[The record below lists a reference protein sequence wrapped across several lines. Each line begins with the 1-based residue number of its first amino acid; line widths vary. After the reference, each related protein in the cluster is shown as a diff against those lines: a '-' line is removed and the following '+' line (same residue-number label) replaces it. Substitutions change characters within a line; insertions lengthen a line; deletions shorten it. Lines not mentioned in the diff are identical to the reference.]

1 MARRTPDQNRIFRA
15 LIDKLT
21 PELRRAF
28 LAAVD
33 DLKAGIDWTALLSA
47 LRRRDIEGAVDALN
61 IEAAAWEKYRSGKTR
76 AYEEGGQAAVATVN
90 LDGLSASIRFDMTNW
105 RAEAWVREH
114 VGRKITLLAEEQK
127 DIARK
132 VIGTGYAAGQHP
144 NGIAV
149 ELAGRIVAGKRQ
161 GGVLGLSGP
170 FADHVLTMRA
180 RLASGDPKEMA
191 KVLKMARRDKRFDR
205 AIVKAIE
212 AGKRPAQADIDKM
225 VQRYADRLLDL
236 RAKTVARTET
246 GQAVMAARLEEWRQ
260 VLDKIGAPASAVV
273 KTWVHG
279 GGPSDP
285 RPWHV
290 AANGMEV
297 RGLDTPFLLASGASM
312 LCAHDPSAPA
322 SEVANCTCGTN
333 FRLDHSWRR

>member
-1 MARRTPDQNRIFRA
+1 MARGPKDQNRIFRA

-21 PELRRAF
+21 PDLRRAF

-33 DLKAGIDWTALLSA
+33 DIRDGIDWPALMDA

-61 IEAAAWEKYRSGKTR
+61 IEAAAWEKYRSAKAR
-76 AYEEGGQAAVATVN
+76 AYEEGGQEAVATVN
-90 LDGLSASIRFDMTNW
+90 LNGLSTSIRFDMTNW
-105 RAEAWVREH
+105 RAEAWVREY
-114 VGRKITLLAEEQK
+114 VGQKITLLAEEQK
-127 DIARK
+127 DIARN
-132 VIGTGYAAGQHP
+132 VIAAGYASGRHP
-144 NGIAV
+144 NGISV

-170 FADHVLTMRA
+170 FADHVLAMRA

-205 AIVKAIE
+205 AILKAMD
-212 AGKRPAQADIDKM
+212 AGRPVSQADIDKM
-225 VQRYADRLLDL
+225 AQRYADRLLDL

-246 GQAVMAARLEEWRQ
+246 GQAVMSARLEEWRQ
-260 VLDKIGAPASAVV
+260 VLDKIGAPASAVI

-279 GGPSDP
+279 GGPADP
-285 RPWHV
+285 RLWHV

-297 RGLDTPFLLASGASM
+297 RGLETPFLLASGASM